1 MGQQS
6 WFIGSLLTPNICVY
20 IGGRRE
26 GGRRRTPPKASPKPP
41 QTTPHYPRGSP
52 EASRPQKAPSEY
64 LDLPKACQ
72 IFGDIVRGILKT
84 AFQK

>member
-6 WFIGSLLTPNICVY
+6 WFIGSLLTPNIFVY

-26 GGRRRTPPKASPKPP
+26 GGRRRTPPKASPKTPNASSKPPQSLPKLPQSLPRPP
-41 QTTPHYPRGSP
+41 QT
-52 EASRPQKAPSEY
+52 
-64 LDLPKACQ
+64 KACQ